1 MSTIGNIIWILTGG
15 IAGAILWCTAGLL
28 LCVTVVGIPFGIQC
42 FKIASL
48 QLAPFGRRIVS
59 DPGGVV
65 MGVLGNI
72 VWVILCGW
80 VLAAAHV
87 TMGLIFAVTVIGI
100 PFAIQS
106 FKLAALS
113 LAPFGKRVV

>member
-1 MSTIGNIIWILTGG
+1 MSTVGNIIWILTGG
-15 IAGAILWCTAGLL
+15 IVGAILWCVAGTL

-59 DPGGVV
+59 DPCGAV
-65 MGVLGNI
+65 MGILGY
-72 VWVILCGW
+72 VFWVILCGW
-80 VLAAAHV
+80 ILAAAHV
-87 TMGLIFAVTVIGI
+87 AMGLIFAVTIIGI

>member
-1 MSTIGNIIWILTGG
+1 MSTIGNLIWILTGG
-15 IAGAILWCTAGLL
+15 IVGAILWCVAGML

-48 QLAPFGRRIVS
+48 QLAPFGRRIVN
-59 DPGGVV
+59 DPGGAV
-65 MGVLGNI
+65 M
-72 VWVILCGW
+72 WVILCGW
-80 VLAAAHV
+80 ILAAAHV
-87 TMGLIFAVTVIGI
+87 AMGLIFAVTIIGI